1 MLINDLL
8 AAIKQAAVD
17 AVAADKPMQLTYG
30 QVISA
35 APLQVQVDQKSLLT
49 IDHLVLTR
57 SVTDYDIDMTV
68 AHQTEPHT
76 HSHSTPQGV
85 TSNETH
91 SHAYVGRKTFRVHGA
106 LKVGEHVI
114 LLRMQGG
121 QKYIVLDRI
130 GG

>member
-1 MLINDLL
+1 LLIDDFLV
-8 AAIKQAAVD
+8 AVKQAALD
-17 AVAADKPMQLTYG
+17 AVAADKPIQLTYG

-35 APLQVQVDQKSLLT
+35 APLEIQVDQKTPLT
-49 IDHLVLTR
+49 TDHLVLTR

-85 TSNETH
+85 TSSETH
-91 SHAYVGRKTFRVHGA
+91 SHAYSGKKTFRVHGA